1 VLVGGEAGIGKTS
14 PVERFAEQH
23 RRDARILWG
32 GCEAL
37 FTPRPLGPLYD
48 IAHHLQS
55 DVLALLDGNAPRAR
69 LFAAVLSELQPAARP
84 TVVVLEDLHWADEA
98 TLDLVK
104 FLGRRI
110 HRSGALLILTYR
122 DDEVGPRHPLRLVL
136 GDLSGGS
143 VTRIL
148 LSPLSEAAVETLA
161 RRADRPVEGVYA
173 ATGGNPFFV
182 TEVLASDT
190 RGVPATVRDAV
201 VARATRLSPAARC
214 TLDVAAV
221 IGTRVESWVLE
232 AVARTDAQA
241 TEEAVTFGLLRHH
254 GDGFQF
260 RHELTRQAILE
271 ELSPSASNVI
281 HKAVFEALRSSRVGQ
296 DSIARLAHHAEAA
309 GDTQGVLEFAPAAA
323 RRAVALGA
331 HREAAAQYAR
341 ALRFA
346 QDLDPLSRAA
356 LLEGFALE
364 ARLTDRLAESIEAR
378 NVAGE
383 IYRAAGDR
391 LKEGE
396 NLAYVASS
404 LVQVGRNVEA
414 EHASQQS
421 IEVLE
426 ALPPSAELA
435 NAYRMQSALRMLNRD
450 TAEAVAWGE
459 KAISLAAE
467 LGAQYVVV
475 GAYNTIGSAL
485 LVAGDDRGRGHLETS
500 LEMARAAGLD
510 VQMATAYVNLG
521 SALGEQ
527 YRFREADE
535 YLAAGIAYCHDHD
548 LDQSRLY
555 MLAWRALVHLYRGR
569 WNEAAE
575 DASTVLRRPGAS
587 AISRIMALVA
597 LGRLRSR
604 RGDPEVGAA
613 LDEALD
619 LATQTGTLQRV
630 APVRAARA
638 EAAWLAG
645 DANAVRTEALAAFD
659 LAMRH
664 EHSWFVGELA
674 FWRWRVG
681 DLPTLPNFV
690 AEPFRLQIEG
700 KWAAAA
706 EAWAQLGCPY
716 EQARALA
723 DGDAD
728 AGKQAVT
735 MFEQL
740 GARPASEVARRTLR
754 ARGIRGLPR
763 GPREPQNAIRAA
775 CRPGSWKSW
784 RFWPLDC
791 RMPRSPRVS
800 YFPRR
805 PSITTC
811 PPS

>member
-1 VLVGGEAGIGKTS
+1 MAELLERDQPLGQLESALKRVAAGSGRTVLVGGEAGIGKTS
-14 PVERFAEQH
+14 LVERFAEQH
-23 RRDARILWG
+23 RRDARVLWG

-55 DVLALLDGNAPRAR
+55 DVLALLDDNAPRAR
-69 LFAAVLSELQPAARP
+69 LFAAVLSELQPATRP
-84 TVVVLEDLHWADEA
+84 TVIILEDVHWADEA

-110 HRSGALLILTYR
+110 HRSGALFILTYR

-136 GDLSGGS
+136 GDLSGPS
-143 VTRIL
+143 VTRIFL
-148 LSPLSEAAVETLA
+148 PPLSEAAVETLA
-161 RRADRPVEGVYA
+161 RRADRPAEGVYA

-182 TEVLASDT
+182 TEVLASDV

-201 VARATRLSPAARC
+201 VARATRLSPAARR

-221 IGTRVESWVLE
+221 IGTRVESWVLD
-232 AVARTDAQA
+232 AVAGTNAQA

-254 GDGFQF
+254 GAGFQF
-260 RHELTRQAILE
+260 RHELTRQAIVE
-271 ELSPSASNVI
+271 ELSPSASRVM
-281 HKAVFEALRSSRVGQ
+281 HKAVFDALRSSSVGRENV
-296 DSIARLAHHAEAA
+296 ARLAHHAEAA

-346 QDLDPLSRAA
+346 QDLDPLSKAA

-364 ARLTDRLAESIEAR
+364 ARLMDQLAERGIEAR
-378 NVAGE
+378 NAAIK
-383 IYRAAGDR
+383 IYRAAGDK

-396 NLAYVASS
+396 NLAYVAAA
-404 LVQVGRNVEA
+404 LVQVGRNAEA
-414 EHASQQS
+414 EQASRQS
-421 IEVLE
+421 IDVLE

-450 TAEAVAWGE
+450 TTEAVAWGE
-459 KAISLAAE
+459 KAISLATQ
-467 LGAQYVVV
+467 LGARHVVV
-475 GAYNTIGSAL
+475 GAYNAIGSAL
-485 LVAGDDRGRGHLETS
+485 LVAGDDRGRRHLETS

-510 VQMATAYVNLG
+510 VYTASAYVNLG

-548 LDQSRLY
+548 LDQSRFY
-555 MLAWRALVHLYRGR
+555 MLAWRALVHLYQGR
-569 WNEAAE
+569 WNAAAE
-575 DASTVLRRPGAS
+575 DASTVLRRPGTS

-604 RGDPEVGAA
+604 RGDPEVDAA
-613 LDEALD
+613 LDEALE
-619 LATQTGTLQRV
+619 LATQTGTLQRL

-645 DANAVRTEALAAFD
+645 DHDAARTEACAAFD
-659 LAMRH
+659 LAIQH
-664 EHSWFVGELA
+664 EHAWFVGELA

-681 DLPTLPNFV
+681 DLPTLP
-690 AEPFRLQIEG
+690 
-700 KWAAAA
+700 
-706 EAWAQLGCPY
+706 QLCR
-716 EQARALA
+716 RAL
-723 DGDAD
+723 
-728 AGKQAVT
+728 
-735 MFEQL
+735 
-740 GARPASEVARRTLR
+740 
-754 ARGIRGLPR
+754 
-763 GPREPQNAIRAA
+763 
-775 CRPGSWKSW
+775 
-784 RFWPLDC
+784 
-791 RMPRSPRVS
+791 
-800 YFPRR
+800 
-805 PSITTC
+805 PSAN
-811 PPS
+811 